1 MGAPSTGESDQSA
14 WAMASWFDGTS
25 SHSDRK
31 DAKVPPGTPPRNVAA
46 VVLVPSG
53 AWPSVLEARWTIASD
68 GTESTPQ
75 EGTMMERVLVASQ
88 SYLYFYQFFFLGG
101 PPSFVSYG
109 RTWGMGLGE
118 KKKHASLFDYVED
131 PRRLSGYID
140 VVYAVPCA
148 RAGVYAYRHQF
159 RLRYGDRLRCDH
171 CNGHD
176 IPHDWSPIVPEG
188 ADAIEHDL
196 GLLDDTLDGLLV
208 ENVDVE

>member
-53 AWPSVLEARWTIASD
+53 ARPSVLEARWTIASD

-75 EGTMMERVLVASQ
+75 EGTMTECVFVASQ

-101 PPSFVSYG
+101 APEFCKLREDLGYG
-109 RTWGMGLGE
+109 VRG
-118 KKKHASLFDYVED
+118 KKKA
-131 PRRLSGYID
+131 RLT
-140 VVYAVPCA
+140 
-148 RAGVYAYRHQF
+148 F
-159 RLRYGDRLRCDH
+159 
-171 CNGHD
+171 
-176 IPHDWSPIVPEG
+176 
-188 ADAIEHDL
+188 
-196 GLLDDTLDGLLV
+196 
-208 ENVDVE
+208 